1 MKKRLWGFALFG
13 LLGILSLVF
22 DSQISLFFQSIRNPI
37 LNYLFIGFAFEIE
50 TLLVLFVLTSLFLF
64 REKKKEWILPLW
76 ITAGFTA
83 LITFIIKI
91 IIQRPRPFETGI
103 ISGLPLAIELL
114 GRGIDIWNFSFPS
127 FQAALAFSALPLL
140 DKEFKKLK
148 YAWLV
153 IAVIISLSRVYFG
166 VHYMSDVIFGAMMG
180 YIVGLGVVKIKE
192 AVYTKNGHKIKNKK
206 K

>member
-1 MKKRLWGFALFG
+1 MKKRLLWLGGFLVLGVLSFLF
-13 LLGILSLVF
+13 
-22 DSQISLFFQSIRNPI
+22 DNQISLFFQSLRNPI

-50 TLLVLFVLTSLFLF
+50 TLLVLFVLTSLFLYK
-64 REKKKEWILPLW
+64 EKKKEWILPLW
-76 ITAGFTA
+76 ITAGLAA
-83 LITFIIKI
+83 LTTFIIKI

-103 ISGLPLAIELL
+103 VSGLPLAVEIL
-114 GRGIDIWNFSFPS
+114 GKGINLWNFSFPS

-166 VHYMSDVIFGAMMG
+166 VHYMSDIILGGMIG
-180 YIVGLGVVKIKE
+180 YIVGLGVIKIKE
-192 AVYTKNGHKIKNKK
+192 KVK
-206 K
+206 

>member
-1 MKKRLWGFALFG
+1 MKKRVI
-13 LLGILSLVF
+13 LLLIVLLCFIGSLYF
-22 DSQISLFFQSIRNPI
+22 DSEIVRAVYSIQNYAFTELFLGVTFISSEIIIFF
-37 LNYLFIGFAFEIE
+37 F
-50 TLLVLFVLTSLFLF
+50 LTSMFLWSE
-64 REKKKEWILPLW
+64 RKRKWILPLW
-76 ITAGFTA
+76 ITLALSAIIGF
-83 LITFIIKI
+83 LLKI
-91 IIQRPRPFETGI
+91 AVQRPRPFETGI